1 VPRTDEQKLMGRI
14 LVVDDQPDV
23 CWVLSRILSER
34 GHEVRTA
41 ESGAAALA
49 ALARLDCQVAVV
61 DYRLPDSNGIDL
73 ILHMTERS
81 PRLQAI
87 LMTSYGDALLCQ
99 QVIDQDLFAYFDKPF
114 SNELMIHTVED
125 AVRASESGDDFL
137 AKRSRSRTQFPGRA
151 VPQA

>member
-1 VPRTDEQKLMGRI
+1 M
-14 LVVDDQPDV
+14 
-23 CWVLSRILSER
+23 
-34 GHEVRTA
+34 RTA

-49 ALARLDCQVAVV
+49 ALARLDWQVAVV

-87 LMTSYGDALLCQ
+87 LMTSDALLCQ